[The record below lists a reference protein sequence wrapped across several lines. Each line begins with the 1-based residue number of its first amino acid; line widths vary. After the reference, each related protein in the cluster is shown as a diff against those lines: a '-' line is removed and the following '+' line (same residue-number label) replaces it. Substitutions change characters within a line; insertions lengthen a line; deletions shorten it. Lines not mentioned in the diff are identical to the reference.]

1 MAEKNVVI
9 QNYSQTEVTYP
20 SVPKVWLKS
29 DESTDENLV
38 LVPFSYGE
46 AVENVPISLDFSS
59 GENQTITAPDGT
71 LVKSAVIEKPVDL
84 IPENIRRGKVI
95 AGVEGDFIGD
105 TEEIAVDGDN
115 DLTFAGGESFVV
127 EPSSADKVISKVTIS
142 PPSELVPA
150 NIAKGVTIAGIEGTH
165 EGGGGGTQEIVR
177 ASGEYTPSAEGN
189 VTIEHNLGV
198 IPDIIM
204 IQCDSSKA
212 GYLYY
217 VFASAEEIAQD
228 DSIQRAIIWNA
239 SKNVSLVGSSSIFA
253 DDTSGYGFISSANP
267 RKFDIGGSIIKNN
280 TDATYSWA
288 VIGGLV
294 SRSGYFFMRLAL
306 DGNGNLIVTGGVS
319 AIQQLNI
326 YVDGALAKTVD
337 YVHANEVT
345 IDISDVAGEF
355 QEYTITVEGVG
366 ENLNSQ
372 YPYSFY
378 DTVTGY
384 TVSLGG
390 SCGASAYWRLTGDGT
405 LTIYGEGAMDDYAA
419 ATDQPWNAYASMIKT
434 ASVENGITAIGNA
447 AFRDITTLEYIFIAD
462 SVSSI
467 GQHAIRGTAIKSID
481 IPYGITT
488 LPYCF
493 VYACSNLTNVTI
505 PNSVT
510 SLDSYAFGNCTSL
523 SIITLPDSLTSI
535 GTYAFR
541 DCAFESL
548 VIPNGVT
555 SINNNVFDSCASLV
569 SIDIPESVTSIGNY
583 AFQNCS
589 KLSAVNLSDN
599 LTSIGTYAFYKCI
612 SLKSIT
618 IPAGVTR
625 IENSAL
631 RGCSSLA
638 TINILGDITFI
649 GEYAFAD
656 SIITSFVI
664 PDTVTEIGRGTF
676 YACTKLKSL
685 TISNNLAKIPNTFAY
700 NCTAL
705 TSITIPSS
713 VTSIDT
719 NAFGACSRLT
729 SATFKVT
736 SGWWRSTS
744 ASATSGTTI
753 SSSYL
758 SNTSTAATY
767 LISTYAGYYW
777 KRT

>member
-20 SVPKVWLKS
+20 SVQKVWLKS
-29 DESTDENLV
+29 AESTEENTV

-59 GENQTITAPDGT
+59 GEDQTITAPDGT

-84 IPENIRRGKVI
+84 VAENIRRGKVI
-95 AGVEGDFIGD
+95 ANVEGDFIGN

-165 EGGGGGTQEIVR
+165 EGGCGTQEIVR
-177 ASGEYTPSAEGN
+177 ASGEYTPSAEGSI
-189 VTIEHNLGV
+189 TIEHNLGV

-239 SKNVSLVGSSSIFA
+239 SQNASFVGSSSIFA

-419 ATDQPWNAYASMIKT
+419 ATDQPWNAYASMIT
-434 ASVENGITAIGNA
+434 HIEVDYGVTSIGNN
-447 AFRDITTLEYIFIAD
+447 AFRTCAKATTINIPD
-462 SVSSI
+462 NIISI
-467 GQHAIRGTAIKSID
+467 GRYAFMGCTSLTSFN
-481 IPYGITT
+481 IPDGLTSVGYS
-488 LPYCF
+488 CF
-493 VYACSNLTNVTI
+493 SDCTSLKNVTI

-510 SLDSYAFGNCTSL
+510 SIESWAFDDCASLTS
-523 SIITLPDSLTSI
+523 ITIPDGVTSI
-535 GTYAFR
+535 GTYAFYR
-541 DCAFESL
+541 CTSL
-548 VIPNGVT
+548 T
-555 SINNNVFDSCASLV
+555 SITIPDSV
-569 SIDIPESVTSIGNY
+569 
-583 AFQNCS
+583 
-589 KLSAVNLSDN
+589 
-599 LTSIGTYAFYKCI
+599 TSIGTYAFYKCT
-612 SLKSIT
+612 SLTSIT

-625 IENSAL
+625 IENSAI
-631 RGCSSLA
+631 RGCTSLA
-638 TINILGDITFI
+638 TINILGAITYI
-649 GEYAFAD
+649 GEYALAD

-664 PDTVTEIGRGTF
+664 PDTVTEIVNGAF
-676 YACTKLKSL
+676 YACTKL
-685 TISNNLAKIPNTFAY
+685 T
-700 NCTAL
+700 
-705 TSITIPSS
+705 S
-713 VTSIDT
+713 VTIGSGVKSIGATSFT
-719 NAFGACSRLT
+719 NCSSLT

-736 SGWWRSTS
+736 SGWKRYSSATS
-744 ASATSGTTI
+744 TSGTTI

-767 LISTYAGYYW
+767 LRSTYAGYYW

>member
-1 MAEKNVVI
+1 MAEEQHGFIVRDRNGGLVEYYGKSTVSFDATDGGI
-9 QNYSQTEVTYP
+9 VTFTKG
-20 SVPKVWLKS
+20 V
-29 DESTDENLV
+29 
-38 LVPFSYGE
+38 
-46 AVENVPISLDFSS
+46 AVENVPILLDFSAGDQS
-59 GENQTITAPDGT
+59 VRVDDGY

-84 IPENIRRGKVI
+84 VAENIRRGKVI
-95 AGVEGDFIGD
+95 ANIEGDFIGD
-105 TEEIAVDGDN
+105 TEEITVDGDN
-115 DLTFAGGESFVV
+115 DLNFAGGDGDFVV
-127 EPSSADKVISKVTIS
+127 EPSSEEKVISKVTIS
-142 PPSELVPA
+142 KPSELIPD
-150 NIAKGVTIAGIEGTH
+150 NIAKGVIIAGVEGTH
-165 EGGGGGTQEIVR
+165 SGTQEIVQVEG
-177 ASGEYTPSAEGN
+177 SYTPTVSGN

-204 IQCDSSKA
+204 VRGNVKA
-212 GYLYY
+212 VGY
-217 VFASAEEIAQD
+217 FANITGFAEEIAQNGD
-228 DSIQRAIIWNA
+228 FQKAQVNYSSGLVYMTGALNIFSDSDSNGLIHSATPKIF
-239 SKNVSLVGSSSIFA
+239 KVGGSSVA
-253 DDTSGYGFISSANP
+253 HEVG
-267 RKFDIGGSIIKNN
+267 K
-280 TDATYSWA
+280 TYSWT

-294 SRSGYFFMRLAL
+294 HRQGYFFMRLAL
-306 DGNGNLIVTGGVS
+306 DGNGNLIVTGGVP
-319 AIQQLNI
+319 AIQQLKI
-326 YVDGALAKTVD
+326 YVDGTLSKTVD
-337 YVHANEVT
+337 YAHADEVT

-419 ATDQPWNAYASMIKT
+419 ATDQPWNAYASII
-434 ASVENGITAIGNA
+434 SRVVVEYGITRTGMR
-447 AFRDITTLEYIFIAD
+447 AFQYTSTKTIELPDSLVEIARNIAYGCTSLTSITIPD
-462 SVSSI
+462 SVTSI
-467 GQHAIRGTAIKSID
+467 GTYAFYQCTSLTSIT

-510 SLDSYAFGNCTSL
+510 SLDSYAFSNCTSL
-523 SIITLPDSLTSI
+523 SSITLPDSLTSI

-541 DCAFESL
+541 YCAFESL

-555 SINNNVFDSCASLV
+555 SINNNAFDSCASLV

-599 LTSIGTYAFYKCI
+599 LTSIGTYAFYKCT

-625 IENSAL
+625 IENSAI
-631 RGCSSLA
+631 RGCTSLA
-638 TINILGDITFI
+638 TINILGAITYI
-649 GEYAFAD
+649 GEYALAD

-664 PDTVTEIGRGTF
+664 PDTVTEIVNGAF
-676 YACTKLKSL
+676 YACTKL
-685 TISNNLAKIPNTFAY
+685 T
-700 NCTAL
+700 
-705 TSITIPSS
+705 S
-713 VTSIDT
+713 VTIGSGVKSIGATAFT
-719 NAFGACSRLT
+719 NCSNLT
-729 SATFKVT
+729 SAYFKVT
-736 SGWWRSTS
+736 SGWKRYSSATS
-744 ASATSGTTI
+744 TSGTTI

-758 SNTSTAATY
+758 SSTSTAATY
-767 LISTYAGYYW
+767 LRSTYAGYYW